1 VRGVKLSTPFV
12 AAVIAATAAVA
23 VPATATASR
32 RSDLQYTTLISR
44 SYSGK
49 MPNGPST
56 HPVISNDKRYARAI
70 AFESLASNI
79 VRGDRN
85 GVQDVFAVLRKG
97 PIGNNGS
104 PWKARRTVLISRT
117 RSGAPANGPSSMP
130 AINGGFHRSP
140 TCVGFLSDAS
150 NIVGGDTNGVTD
162 AFVKNLYSGAPR
174 RLLPGGHQSPQPATA
189 ISVSGSCR
197 EIAFVT
203 GGKLYLKRGGG
214 RARMVGVP
222 GTAADPSFSSGLRD
236 DLVFSADRG
245 VYLVKQGS
253 SRARLV
259 APGGRNPA
267 YNDLKRQVL
276 TYEIWRSGHWQIG
289 YKDVGRRQQIISK
302 RGGSLGNADSRD
314 PVIGNSGYYVTFE
327 TDASNLGTNVNKRT
341 VDDNGQPDVYLYT
354 NVRKLTLVQSVAE
367 KGLPLDDGGQ
377 HPSMSYYANYIVF
390 DADVPLVGPAGNL
403 LASLLQPASALGT
416 QQVYMRYLGPV

>member
-1 VRGVKLSTPFV
+1 MTSVKVKTSI
-12 AAVIAATAAVA
+12 VIAMLAAGA
-23 VPATATASR
+23 AMPASSSASR
-32 RSDLQYTTLISR
+32 RSDLQYTSLVSR
-44 SYSGK
+44 SYNGK

-56 HPVISNDKRYARAI
+56 HPVISNDKRFARAI
-70 AFESLASNI
+70 AFESQASDL
-79 VRGDRN
+79 VRGDTN
-85 GVQDVFAVLRKG
+85 GVQDVFAVLRTG
-97 PIGNNGS
+97 SIGNNGS
-104 PWKARRTVLISRT
+104 PWKAGRTVLISRT

-150 NIVGGDTNGVTD
+150 NIVGGDTNGATD
-162 AFVKNLYSGAPR
+162 AFVKNLRSGAPR

-189 ISVSGSCR
+189 ISVSGSCKA
-197 EIAFVT
+197 IAFVS
-203 GGKLYLKRGGG
+203 GDKLYLKRGGG
-214 RARMVGVP
+214 RARMINVP
-222 GTAADPSFSSGLRD
+222 GVAADPSFSSGLRD
-236 DLVFSADRG
+236 DLVFSADKG
-245 VYLVKQGS
+245 VYLLKQGS
-253 SRARLV
+253 WRPRLV

-276 TYEIWRSGHWQIG
+276 AYEVRAGGAWQIG

-302 RGGSLGNADSRD
+302 RGGSLGNGDSRD

-341 VDDNGQPDVYLYT
+341 VDDNGRPDVYLYT

-390 DADVPLVGPAGNL
+390 DANVPLVGPAGNL
-403 LASLLQPASALGT
+403 LASLLQPSAALGT
-416 QQVYMRYLGPV
+416 PQIYMRYLGPV

>member
-1 VRGVKLSTPFV
+1 VKGVRLSTLFV
-12 AAVIAATAAVA
+12 AAILAAALA
-23 VPATATASR
+23 VPAAASASS
-32 RSDLQYTTLISR
+32 RSELQYTTLISR
-44 SYSGK
+44 SYDGK

-70 AFESLASNI
+70 AFESQASNI

-85 GVQDVFAVLRKG
+85 GVQDVFAILRRG

-117 RSGAPANGPSSMP
+117 RGGAPANGPSSMP
-130 AINGGFHRSP
+130 AINGGFHRAP

-150 NIVGGDTNGVTD
+150 NIAAGDTNGTTD
-162 AFVKNLYSGAPR
+162 AFVKNLRSGAPR
-174 RLLPGGHQSPQPATA
+174 RLLPGGRQSSQPATA
-189 ISVSGSCR
+189 ISVSGSCKA
-197 EIAFVT
+197 IAFVT

-214 RARMVGVP
+214 RARMIDVP

-236 DLVFSADRG
+236 DLVFAADRG

-259 APGGRNPA
+259 APGGRNPV

-276 TYEIWRSGHWQIG
+276 AYEVRAGGHWQIG
-289 YKDVGRRQQIISK
+289 YKDIGRRQQIISR
-302 RGGSLGNADSRD
+302 RGGSIGNDDSRD

-327 TDASNLGTNVNKRT
+327 TDASNLGTNVSKRAI
-341 VDDNGQPDVYLYT
+341 DDNGRPDVYLYT

-367 KGLPLDDGGQ
+367 KGIPLDYGGE

-390 DADVPLVGPAGNL
+390 DANVPLVGPAGNL
-403 LASLLQPASALGT
+403 LASLLQPSAALGT
-416 QQVYMRYLGPV
+416 PQVYMRYLGPV

>member
-1 VRGVKLSTPFV
+1 VRLFSHIVLALL
-12 AAVIAATAAVA
+12 AAAAA
-23 VPATATASR
+23 VPATSSASR
-32 RSDLQYTTLISR
+32 RSDLQYTSLISR
-44 SYSGK
+44 SYNGK

-56 HPVISNDKRYARAI
+56 HPVISNDKRFARAI
-70 AFESLASNI
+70 AFESLASDI
-79 VRGDRN
+79 VRGDKN

-97 PIGNNGS
+97 SIGNNGS
-104 PWKARRTVLISRT
+104 PWKAGRTVLISRT

-150 NIVGGDTNGVTD
+150 NIVAGDTNGATD
-162 AFVKNLYSGAPR
+162 AFVKNLRSGAPR

-189 ISVSGSCR
+189 ISVSGSCKAV
-197 EIAFVT
+197 AFVS

-214 RARMVGVP
+214 RARMINVP
-222 GTAADPSFSSGLRD
+222 GVAADPSFSSGLRD
-236 DLVFSADRG
+236 DLVFAADKG

-253 SRARLV
+253 SRPRLV

-276 TYEIWRSGHWQIG
+276 TYEIRAGGAWQIG

-302 RGGSLGNADSRD
+302 RGGSLGNRDSRD

-341 VDDNGQPDVYLYT
+341 IDDNGRPDVYLYT

-390 DADVPLVGPAGNL
+390 DANVPLIGPAGNL
-403 LASLLQPASALGT
+403 LASLLQPSAALGAP
-416 QQVYMRYLGPV
+416 QIYMRYLGPV

>member
-1 VRGVKLSTPFV
+1 MK
-12 AAVIAATAAVA
+12 VIASIAVA
-23 VPATATASR
+23 MLAAGAAMPATAGASR
-32 RSDLQYTTLISR
+32 RSDLQSTSLISR

-56 HPVISNDKRYARAI
+56 HPVISNDKRFARAI
-70 AFESLASNI
+70 AFESQASDI
-79 VRGDRN
+79 VRGDTN
-85 GVQDVFAVLRKG
+85 GVQDVFAVLRSG
-97 PIGNNGS
+97 RIGNNGS
-104 PWKARRTVLISRT
+104 AWRPGRTVLISRT

-162 AFVKNLYSGAPR
+162 AFVKPLRSGAPR
-174 RLLPGGHQSPQPATA
+174 RLLPGGHQSPLPATA
-189 ISVSGSCR
+189 ISVSGSCKA
-197 EIAFVT
+197 IAFVT

-214 RARMVGVP
+214 RARMVNVP

-236 DLVFSADRG
+236 DLVFAADKG
-245 VYLVKQGS
+245 VYLLKQGAW
-253 SRARLV
+253 RPRLV

-276 TYEIWRSGHWQIG
+276 TYEVRAGGYWQIG

-302 RGGSLGNADSRD
+302 RGGSLGNGDSRN

-327 TDASNLGTNVNKRT
+327 TDAGNLGTNVNRRT
-341 VDDNGQPDVYLYT
+341 ADDNGRPDVYLYT

-390 DADVPLVGPAGNL
+390 DANVPLVGPAGNL
-403 LASLLQPASALGT
+403 LASLLQPGAALDT
-416 QQVYMRYLGPV
+416 PQIYMRYLGPV

>member
-1 VRGVKLSTPFV
+1 VKSFAPIL
-12 AAVIAATAAVA
+12 AAVLAAVA
-23 VPATATASR
+23 AIPAIATASR

-56 HPVISNDKRYARAI
+56 HPVISNDKRFARAI
-70 AFESLASNI
+70 AFESQASDI
-79 VRGDRN
+79 VRGDTN

-104 PWKARRTVLISRT
+104 PWRAARTVLVSRT
-117 RSGAPANGPSSMP
+117 RGGAPANGPSSMP

-140 TCVGFLSDAS
+140 SCVGFLSDAS

-162 AFVKNLYSGAPR
+162 AFVKNLRSGAPR
-174 RLLPGGHQSPQPATA
+174 RLLPSGHQSPLPATA
-189 ISVSGSCR
+189 ISVSGSCKA
-197 EIAFVT
+197 IAFVS
-203 GGKLYLKRGGG
+203 GGKLYVKRGGG
-214 RARMVGVP
+214 RAQAINVP

-245 VYLVKQGS
+245 VYMLKQGS
-253 SRARLV
+253 RRARLV

-276 TYEIWRSGHWQIG
+276 TYEIWRGGHWQIG

-302 RGGSLGNADSRD
+302 RGGSIGNGDSRD

-341 VDDNGQPDVYLYT
+341 ADDNGRPDIYLYT

-390 DADVPLVGPAGNL
+390 DANVPLVGPAGNL
-403 LASLLQPASALGT
+403 LASLLQPSAALGT
-416 QQVYMRYLGPV
+416 PQIYMRYLGPV

>member
-1 VRGVKLSTPFV
+1 VRLFSHIVLALL
-12 AAVIAATAAVA
+12 AAAAA
-23 VPATATASR
+23 VPATSSASR
-32 RSDLQYTTLISR
+32 RSDLQYTSLISR
-44 SYSGK
+44 SYNGK

-56 HPVISNDKRYARAI
+56 HPVISNDKRFARAI
-70 AFESLASNI
+70 AFESLASDI
-79 VRGDRN
+79 VRGDKN

-97 PIGNNGS
+97 SIGNNGS
-104 PWKARRTVLISRT
+104 PWKAGRTVLISRT

-150 NIVGGDTNGVTD
+150 NIVAGDTNGATD
-162 AFVKNLYSGAPR
+162 AFVKNLRSGAPR

-189 ISVSGSCR
+189 ISVSGSCKAV
-197 EIAFVT
+197 AFVS

-214 RARMVGVP
+214 RARMINVP
-222 GTAADPSFSSGLRD
+222 GVAADPSFSSGLRD
-236 DLVFSADRG
+236 DLVFAADNG

-253 SRARLV
+253 SRPRLV

-276 TYEIWRSGHWQIG
+276 TYEIRAGGAWQIG

-302 RGGSLGNADSRD
+302 RGGSLGNRDSRD

-341 VDDNGQPDVYLYT
+341 IDDNGRPDVYLYT

-390 DADVPLVGPAGNL
+390 DANVPLIGPAGNL
-403 LASLLQPASALGT
+403 LASLLQPSAALGAP
-416 QQVYMRYLGPV
+416 QIYMRYLGPV

>member
-1 VRGVKLSTPFV
+1 VRLFSHIVLALL
-12 AAVIAATAAVA
+12 AAAAA
-23 VPATATASR
+23 VPATSSASR
-32 RSDLQYTTLISR
+32 RSDLQYTSLISR
-44 SYSGK
+44 SYNGK

-56 HPVISNDKRYARAI
+56 HPVISNDKRFARAI
-70 AFESLASNI
+70 AFESLASDI
-79 VRGDRN
+79 VRGDKN

-97 PIGNNGS
+97 SIGNNGS
-104 PWKARRTVLISRT
+104 PWKAGRTVLISRT

-150 NIVGGDTNGVTD
+150 NIVAGDTNGATD
-162 AFVKNLYSGAPR
+162 AFVKNLRSGAPR

-189 ISVSGSCR
+189 ISVSGSCKAV
-197 EIAFVT
+197 AFVS

-214 RARMVGVP
+214 RARMINVP
-222 GTAADPSFSSGLRD
+222 GVAADPSFSSGLRD
-236 DLVFSADRG
+236 DLVFAADKG

-253 SRARLV
+253 SRPRLV

-276 TYEIWRSGHWQIG
+276 TYEIRAGGAWQIG

-302 RGGSLGNADSRD
+302 RGASLGNRDSRD

-341 VDDNGQPDVYLYT
+341 IDDNGRPDVYLYT

-390 DADVPLVGPAGNL
+390 DANVPLIGPAGNL
-403 LASLLQPASALGT
+403 LASLLQPSAALGAP
-416 QQVYMRYLGPV
+416 QIYMRYLGPV

>member
-1 VRGVKLSTPFV
+1 VTSVKVKTSI
-12 AAVIAATAAVA
+12 VIAMLAAGA
-23 VPATATASR
+23 AMPASSSASR
-32 RSDLQYTTLISR
+32 RSDLQYTSLVSR
-44 SYSGK
+44 SYNGK

-56 HPVISNDKRYARAI
+56 HPVISNDKRFARAI
-70 AFESLASNI
+70 AFESQASDL
-79 VRGDRN
+79 VRGDTN

-97 PIGNNGS
+97 SIGNNGS
-104 PWKARRTVLISRT
+104 PWKAGRTVLISRT

-150 NIVGGDTNGVTD
+150 NIVGGDTNGATD
-162 AFVKNLYSGAPR
+162 AFVKNLRSGAPR

-189 ISVSGSCR
+189 ISVSGSCKA
-197 EIAFVT
+197 IAFVS
-203 GGKLYLKRGGG
+203 GDKLYLKRGGG
-214 RARMVGVP
+214 RARMINVP
-222 GTAADPSFSSGLRD
+222 GVAADPSFSSGLRD
-236 DLVFSADRG
+236 DLVFSADKG
-245 VYLVKQGS
+245 VYLLKQGS
-253 SRARLV
+253 WRPRLV

-276 TYEIWRSGHWQIG
+276 AYEVRAGGAWQIG

-302 RGGSLGNADSRD
+302 RGGSLGNGDSRD

-341 VDDNGQPDVYLYT
+341 VDDNGRPDVYLYT

-390 DADVPLVGPAGNL
+390 DANVPLIGPAGNL
-403 LASLLQPASALGT
+403 LASLLQPSAALGAP
-416 QQVYMRYLGPV
+416 QIYMRYLGPV

>member
-1 VRGVKLSTPFV
+1 MKAKTSIALALLV
-12 AAVIAATAAVA
+12 AGAA
-23 VPATATASR
+23 VPATADASR
-32 RSDLQYTTLISR
+32 RSDLQYTSLISR
-44 SYSGK
+44 SYNGK

-56 HPVISNDKRYARAI
+56 HPVISNDKRFARAI
-70 AFESLASNI
+70 AFESQASDI

-85 GVQDVFAVLRKG
+85 GVQDVFAILRKG
-97 PIGNNGS
+97 SIGNNGS
-104 PWKARRTVLISRT
+104 PWKAGRTVLISRT

-150 NIVGGDTNGVTD
+150 NIVGGDTNGAAD
-162 AFVKNLYSGAPR
+162 AFVKNLRSGAPR

-189 ISVSGSCR
+189 ISVSGSCKA
-197 EIAFVT
+197 IAFVT
-203 GGKLYLKRGGG
+203 GGNLYLKRGGG
-214 RARMVGVP
+214 RARMINVP
-222 GTAADPSFSSGLRD
+222 GVAADPSFSSGLRD
-236 DLVFSADRG
+236 DLVFAADRG
-245 VYLVKQGS
+245 VYLLKQGS
-253 SRARLV
+253 WRPRLV

-276 TYEIWRSGHWQIG
+276 TYEIRAGGAWQIG
-289 YKDVGRRQQIISK
+289 YKDVGRGQQIISR
-302 RGGSLGNADSRD
+302 RGGSLGNGDSRD

-341 VDDNGQPDVYLYT
+341 VDDNGRPDVYLYT

-403 LASLLQPASALGT
+403 LASLLQPSAALGT
-416 QQVYMRYLGPV
+416 PQIYMRYLGPV